1 MRFSLR
7 VVTMLVSAL
16 CVLPALGQSASAAPK
31 RPTERAWELLDKGVS
46 SQNAETRRIAVSA
59 LGLIS
64 NNVHAFRIAEKA
76 LHDQNPEVRAVAAT
90 ALGKMK
96 SRASIPK
103 LTATLDDKEPE
114 VVLAAAQSLVSLKS
128 EQGYN
133 VYYEVLTGRRK
144 GGRSAVEKELAI
156 ARNPKKL
163 AEMGFEEGIGFV
175 PFGGVGLQVF
185 RALQGGSEPGVRA
198 ASAAMLA
205 HDPDPHAATALSD
218 AAGDPNWHVRVAAI
232 GAIAER
238 GDPKLLSPVL
248 SDFADSKEAVRYSA
262 AAAVVRLST
271 TKWKPRNENTVKTA
285 SLSRDSRMVKL
296 RSVPGLK
303 AQLHPS
309 E

>member
-1 MRFSLR
+1 MRLSLN
-7 VVTMLVSAL
+7 VITILSAL
-16 CVLPALGQSASAAPK
+16 CVLPAFGQGVSVTPK
-31 RPTERAWELLDKGVS
+31 PATERAWELLDKGVS

-64 NNVHAFRIAEKA
+64 NNIHAVRIAEKA

-103 LTATLDDKEPE
+103 LTATLNDKEPE

-128 EQGYN
+128 EQGYDI
-133 VYYEVLTGRRK
+133 YYEVLTGQRK

-156 ARNPKKL
+156 VRNPRKL
-163 AEMGFEEGIGFV
+163 AEMGFEQGIGFV
-175 PFGGVGLQVF
+175 PFGGMGLEVF
-185 RALQGGSEPGVRA
+185 RALQSGSELGVRA
-198 ASAAMLA
+198 AAATMLA
-205 HDPDPHAATALSD
+205 HDPDPHVATALSD
-218 AAGDPNWHVRVAAI
+218 AAADSSWQVRVAAI

-238 GDPKLLSPVL
+238 GDPRLLSPVL
-248 SDFADSKEAVRYSA
+248 GGLADAKEAVRYSA

-271 TKWKPRNENTVKTA
+271 TKRKPRNENTVKTA

-296 RSVPGLK
+296 QSVPESK
-303 AQLHPS
+303 AQPHPS
-309 E
+309 D